1 PILKIGYRT
10 ICSIY
15 KGGSMTSDFPIS
27 GMALTH
33 ILVVSDLNRAKK
45 FYEDVL
51 GASLYVE

>member
-1 PILKIGYRT
+1 
-10 ICSIY
+10 
-15 KGGSMTSDFPIS
+15 MTSDFPIS